1 MSGRAWQ
8 AAGASAQHSLRID
21 YAERNIA
28 QRFLAGEGALSFR

>member
-1 MSGRAWQ
+1 VWQ
-8 AAGASAQHSLRID
+8 AAGGAAQHSLRID